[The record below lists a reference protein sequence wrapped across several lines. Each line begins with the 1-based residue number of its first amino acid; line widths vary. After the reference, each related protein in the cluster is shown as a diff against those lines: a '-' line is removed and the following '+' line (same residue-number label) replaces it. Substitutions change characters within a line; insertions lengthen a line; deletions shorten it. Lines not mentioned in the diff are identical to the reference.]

1 MEASQQCYLQLRC
14 NLARTPRCASPT
26 RPSPTAPQERFP
38 EYAFED
44 GEAGEPQASIN
55 NSRVQRE
62 LGLAITPVRETLQ
75 DMAATL
81 IALGLAQ
88 PKPKA

>member
-1 MEASQQCYLQLRC
+1 M
-14 NLARTPRCASPT
+14 
-26 RPSPTAPQERFP
+26 QERFP
-38 EYAFED
+38 EYVFEA
-44 GEAGEPQASIN
+44 GEAGEPQPSIN

-81 IALGLAQ
+81 VALGLAQ
-88 PKPKA
+88 PQRKA